1 MVGSPGCGKS
11 MIAARL
17 PSILPDLTPAEALE
31 TSMVHSIAGLLGEG
45 GIARTRPF
53 RDPHHTASMPALV
66 GGGKGAGPGEISLAH
81 NGVLFMDEFPE
92 YQRQTLESL
101 RQPLEN
107 GEVVISRA
115 NAHVRYP
122 CRFLLIAAANPCRC
136 GHLYDANLACGRA
149 PICGADYIEKIS
161 GPLLDRFDLRIEML
175 QVPADELKREPTGDS
190 SAQVAE
196 RVAAARA
203 IQTERYA
210 SIDNTH
216 TNSDCEGE
224 VLMDVCRPT
233 QAGQAMLDL
242 ATERFSLSARGY
254 HRVLRVSRTI
264 ADLAGDVDVDTPHI
278 GEALSYRLVAAPKV

>member
-1 MVGSPGCGKS
+1 
-11 MIAARL
+11 
-17 PSILPDLTPAEALE
+17 
-31 TSMVHSIAGLLGEG
+31 
-45 GIARTRPF
+45 
-53 RDPHHTASMPALV
+53 
-66 GGGKGAGPGEISLAH
+66 
-81 NGVLFMDEFPE
+81 
-92 YQRQTLESL
+92 
-101 RQPLEN
+101 
-107 GEVVISRA
+107 
-115 NAHVRYP
+115 
-122 CRFLLIAAANPCRC
+122 
-136 GHLYDANLACGRA
+136 
-149 PICGADYIEKIS
+149 
-161 GPLLDRFDLRIEML
+161 ML

-190 SAQVAE
+190 SAEVAE

-254 HRVLRVSRTI
+254 HRILRVSRTI
-264 ADLAGDVDVDTPHI
+264 ADLAGDLDVDTPHI

>member
-1 MVGSPGCGKS
+1 
-11 MIAARL
+11 
-17 PSILPDLTPAEALE
+17 
-31 TSMVHSIAGLLGEG
+31 
-45 GIARTRPF
+45 
-53 RDPHHTASMPALV
+53 
-66 GGGKGAGPGEISLAH
+66 
-81 NGVLFMDEFPE
+81 
-92 YQRQTLESL
+92 
-101 RQPLEN
+101 
-107 GEVVISRA
+107 
-115 NAHVRYP
+115 
-122 CRFLLIAAANPCRC
+122 
-136 GHLYDANLACGRA
+136 
-149 PICGADYIEKIS
+149 
-161 GPLLDRFDLRIEML
+161 ML

-242 ATERFSLSARGY
+242 ATERFALSARGY